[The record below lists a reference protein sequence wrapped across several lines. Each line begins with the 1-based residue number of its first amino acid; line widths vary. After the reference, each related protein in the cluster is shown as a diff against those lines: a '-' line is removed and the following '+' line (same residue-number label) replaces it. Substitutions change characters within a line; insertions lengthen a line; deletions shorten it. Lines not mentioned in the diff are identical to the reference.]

1 MFAIIGAVIVLVS
14 MLGGF
19 VWAGGDIKTLYQPPE
34 FLVIGGVAIGSM
46 IIANPLAYLKKIF
59 AAFGVV
65 LKGATIKK
73 QDYLDLMKMLYEL
86 FQYAKRE
93 GLIALEPHVESPTT
107 SSIISKYP
115 SFLKNHH
122 AVDFMCD
129 TLKVILSGGIPAH
142 DLEDLMEM
150 DVEGYH
156 EEEHI
161 VVHSITIVGDAL
173 PGIGIVAAVLGII
186 VTMGSIND
194 GAEAVGYHVGA
205 ALVGTFL
212 GVLLSYGFVQPIARS
227 LELTNYINGKY
238 MAALK
243 AALLSFAKG
252 APASVAVEYCRR
264 AIDPDK
270 RPTFNESEEA
280 VKSTSQSG
288 GGS

>member
-1 MFAIIGAVIVLVS
+1 MFAIIGAALVLFS

-19 VWAGGDIKTLYQPPE
+19 VMAGGNLLTLIQPAE
-34 FLVIGGVAIGSM
+34 FVVIGGVAIGALIM
-46 IIANPLAYLKKIF
+46 ANPITYIKKIF
-59 AAFGVV
+59 AAFGTVI
-65 LKGATIKK
+65 KGVSVKK
-73 QDYLDLMKMLYEL
+73 EDYLDLMKMLYEL
-86 FQYAKRE
+86 FQYAKKE

-122 AVDFMCD
+122 AVEFMCD

-142 DLEDLMEM
+142 DLEDLMDM
-150 DVEGYH
+150 DVEGHH

-186 VTMGSIND
+186 VTMGSINE
-194 GAEAVGYHVGA
+194 GAESVGKHVAA

-227 LELTNYINGKY
+227 LELTNSLNGKY

-264 AIDPDK
+264 AIDPEN
-270 RPTFNESEEA
+270 RPTFAESEEA
-280 VKSTSQSG
+280 VKSAGQSS
-288 GGS
+288 GS